1 MTKIKKLNF
10 PALLIAAFCVFNFN
24 VSAQIAGFIKNSE
37 KPLYTSESD
46 EKAQCYVFKNYVVK
60 TYLKNNLKDD
70 IGTGQGYEI
79 DVFRRDA
86 KSDLKK
92 SCEISTDSLLNLKNE
107 EGNEPGGIFG
117 DLFLVSRNVFP
128 DNADLDIYDLKT
140 GKVVF
145 TAEFSEWDGFDTNI
159 SNGKFLN
166 YRQWSKKDGL
176 LKNCPQAKKWKKD
189 GLGIG
194 WLQTK
199 RLNLLTR
206 KETSIGTLRCIS
218 VQ

>member
-1 MTKIKKLNF
+1 MTKIKNLNF
-10 PALLIAAFCVFNFN
+10 SALLIAAFCVFNFN
-24 VSAQIAGFIKNSE
+24 VSAQSAGFIKNSE

-46 EKAQCYVFKNYVVK
+46 DKCYVFTKYVVK
-60 TYLKNNLKDD
+60 TYLKNNVKED

-79 DVFRRDA
+79 DVFKRDA

-92 SCEISTDSLLNLKNE
+92 SCEVAADSLLNLKNE
-107 EGNEPGGIFG
+107 EGNELGGVFG
-117 DLFLVSRNVFP
+117 DLLFVSRNIFP
-128 DNADLDIYDLKT
+128 DGADLDIYDLKT

-145 TAEFSEWDGFDTNI
+145 TTEFSEWDGYATNI
-159 SNGKFLN
+159 SNGNFLN

-189 GLGIG
+189 GLGLS

-199 RLNLLTR
+199 RLNLLTG
-206 KETSIGTLRCIS
+206 KEISVGTLRCIS